1 MLITCE
7 IYSLQGIVETVEWL
21 EGNLKHYANQKLGMT
36 FDVVPIRVSVE
47 QYKKYKRGLEE
58 ITYNLQ
64 ESQDFFDASLDG
76 RLRTFHEIEAAM
88 IEAQL
93 NVILS
98 LYIICHDEIYSVR

>member
-1 MLITCE
+1 M
-7 IYSLQGIVETVEWL
+7 ETVEWL

-36 FDVVPIRVSVE
+36 FDVPPMRISTV

-76 RLRTFHEIEAAM
+76 RLHTYHRIERDM
-88 IEAQL
+88 IQAQID
-93 NVILS
+93 VRCAES
-98 LYIICHDEIYSVR
+98 LFWRMQSNRI